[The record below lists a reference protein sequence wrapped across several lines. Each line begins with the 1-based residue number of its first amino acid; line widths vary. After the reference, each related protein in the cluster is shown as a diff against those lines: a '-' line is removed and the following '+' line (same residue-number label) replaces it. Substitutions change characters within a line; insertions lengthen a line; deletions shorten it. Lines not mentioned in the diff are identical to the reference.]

1 LTSITSKICNKFVA
15 LFFAAVPRTRVLFL
29 ILALLLTMITAFPL
43 FTLAQTNA
51 QTDSAAG
58 VQNSLPPIENVESIR
73 LPADF
78 DRVEFYLITVDVGNA
93 LWNNFGHTALRVVD
107 DETDTDLIFNWGL
120 FDTSVGYV
128 TFASNFLRG
137 IMAYELGVS
146 PPSWELRTY
155 EREQRT
161 VWQDRINLTRAQK
174 ETLYKRLAWNLREE
188 NISYDYHYFFDNCT
202 TRVRDYLNEA
212 LQGDISTQ
220 HQSLVRATWRDEVM
234 AHYASLPPIALSLD
248 VLMNSTIDRR
258 MTEWEHM
265 FLPLELRNKLLDHP
279 SGFQR
284 NGQRLNLLD
293 DSMTLMQY
301 SPPPAY
307 MSVYYYI
314 ALVLLVPLLYLVFN
328 LRRISLSSF
337 TNSPGYTLKVPGVN
351 FRLLGL
357 LGLVIALISG
367 IFGIMMVFGWSFSGH
382 EVMYHNINLLLFW
395 PTDILAVAMAMSWL
409 IFGQAIR
416 ISSGRYSLIS
426 FYLLIH
432 VLAALA
438 YVIAGISGLVDQ
450 RMNSIIIFV
459 VPVLLL
465 FTLLV
470 WTAGL
475 RPIRNMSFR

>member
-1 LTSITSKICNKFVA
+1 MRA
-15 LFFAAVPRTRVLFL
+15 LFPMMVV
-29 ILALLLTMITAFPL
+29 LLLTAIAHPL
-43 FTLAQTNA
+43 SLQAQTNS
-51 QTDSAAG
+51 QSDSTPG
-58 VQNSLPPIENVESIR
+58 VQIPLPPIENAESIR

-107 DETDTDLIFNWGL
+107 EETDTDLIFNWGL

-128 TFASNFLRG
+128 TFAANFLRG

-146 PPSWELRTY
+146 PPGWELRTY

-161 VWQDRINLTRAQK
+161 VWQDRINLTKAQK

-188 NISYDYHYFFDNCT
+188 NIRYDYDYFFDNCT

-212 LQGDISTQ
+212 LQGDISSQ
-220 HQSLVRATWRDEVM
+220 HQSLVSLTWRDEVM
-234 AHYASLPPIALSLD
+234 AYYASLPPIALSLD
-248 VLMNSTIDRR
+248 VLMNSSIDGR

-265 FLPLELRNKLLDHP
+265 FLPLQLRNKLLEHP
-279 SGFQR
+279 SGFQ
-284 NGQRLNLLD
+284 NGQRLNLLE
-293 DSMTLMQY
+293 DSMILMQY
-301 SPPPAY
+301 SPPSAY

-314 ALVLLVPLLYLVFN
+314 ALVLFIPLLYLVFN
-328 LRRISLSSF
+328 LRRISISSF
-337 TNSPGYTLKVPGVN
+337 SSSPGYTLKVPGVN

-357 LGLVIALISG
+357 LGLTIALVSG
-367 IFGIMMVFGWSFSGH
+367 IFGIMMVFGWLFSGH

-395 PTDILAVAMAMSWL
+395 PTDILAVALAMSWL
-409 IFGQAIR
+409 LFGQAVKV
-416 ISSGRYSLIS
+416 SAGRYALIS

-432 VLAALA
+432 VLAALV
-438 YVIAGISGLVDQ
+438 YIVAGISGLVDQ
-450 RMNSIIIFV
+450 QMTSIIIFV

-470 WTAGL
+470 WSAGL